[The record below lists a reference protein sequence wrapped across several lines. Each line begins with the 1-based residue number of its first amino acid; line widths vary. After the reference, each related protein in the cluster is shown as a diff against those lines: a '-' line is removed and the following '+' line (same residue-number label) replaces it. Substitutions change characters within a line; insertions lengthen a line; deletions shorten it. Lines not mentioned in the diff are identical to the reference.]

1 MYVCAYTITMYSM
14 QGKKKWK
21 VMEGYRREV
30 CDIRKFPITIIAH
43 HIYNHCTTDV
53 LEVQYNMVHN

>member
-1 MYVCAYTITMYSM
+1 M

-43 HIYNHCTTDV
+43 YIYNHCTIDV
-53 LEVQYNMVHN
+53 LEVQYNMIHN